1 MQAWE
6 MYKNNKLTDL
16 VDSSITSSIYSAN
29 FSSEGEEE
37 EEEEDEDRE
46 GEEEEVVLFL
56 KVGLLC
62 VQENSTLRPS
72 MSIAIR
78 MMTNDMNIDDV
89 QVSKPG
95 HINNIMDV
103 KIGKRSSRSSQLST
117 SNMQIP
123 QIANHFH

>member
-1 MQAWE
+1 
-6 MYKNNKLTDL
+6 MYKNKKLIDL
-16 VDSSITSSIYSAN
+16 VDSSITSTIYSAN
-29 FSSEGEEE
+29 FSSEGE

-46 GEEEEVVLFL
+46 GEEEEVVLLL

-62 VQENSTLRPS
+62 VQENSRLRPS

-78 MMTNDMNIDDV
+78 MMTNDINIDDV

-95 HINNIMDV
+95 LINNIMDV

-117 SNMQIP
+117 SNMQSP
-123 QIANHFH
+123 QLANHFH